1 MKSVCRCYSFEAQ
14 DQGVCSAWDFSHFCC
29 IKENFLHGYLR
40 SFQVL
45 LKIISKQIKWELIK
59 CQPFT
64 SENYLFSWNQSIQH
78 ASKSFPNAPCT
89 TASVNCSV
97 VHHWVRNL
105 ALRSHGGQQAAVV
118 AYDVVNREGAVLS
131 GSWWLLHTPLSVTPL
146 PILLGFRLLP

>member
-105 ALRSHGGQQAAVV
+105 APRSHGGRQAAVV
-118 AYDVVNREGAVLS
+118 CMMQWTEKELYSVAVD
-131 GSWWLLHTPLSVTPL
+131 
-146 PILLGFRLLP
+146 GFYIRLFLWHPSQFS